1 MIVKYIFCPL
11 VLMLAIVIEHAN
23 SQSEKIIPIGLIY
36 CDEDEFKKTQ
46 EMVTELNSQVKS
58 SKYKYKFDLRGQKL
72 NKMDNMISL
81 STLVCQNFINL
92 NSIFTVLVGN
102 TSCLNNDHDDYILT
116 KTTISS
122 TFGFYQIPVIDL
134 NSQDAVY
141 SDKVEIWIL
150 NFLF

>member
-1 MIVKYIFCPL
+1 MIVKYIFCSL
-11 VLMLAIVIEHAN
+11 VLMLAIAIEHTNA
-23 SQSEKIIPIGLIY
+23 QSEKIIPIGLIY
-36 CDEDEFKKTQ
+36 CDDDEFKKTQ
-46 EMVTELNSQVKS
+46 EIVTELNSQVKS

-81 STLVCQNFINL
+81 ATLVCQNFINS
-92 NSIFTVLVGN
+92 NSIFTVFVGN
-102 TSCLNNDHDDYILT
+102 TSCLNNDQEDYILT

-141 SDKVEIWIL
+141 SDKVEI
-150 NFLF
+150 LF